1 MNETPLLGQII
12 RILDDHRLV
21 ANRGSADGWAKGD
34 LLVVFEEGDEILDPQ
49 TGQSLGKLELV
60 KAEMEAVHVQEHMSI
75 LMARLPHLAEQPHTV
90 MSALLTHAPSGGTL
104 PGVLPTERGPLP
116 IQRDQISGRPSV
128 NPISIGDSVRK
139 I

>member
-90 MSALLTHAPSGGTL
+90 MSALLTHAPSGG
-104 PGVLPTERGPLP
+104 
-116 IQRDQISGRPSV
+116 
-128 NPISIGDSVRK
+128 
-139 I
+139 